1 MKKLTKSQ
9 RQLLALFAIFLLPP
23 VSAYIAWRYVGEHG
37 VTATTNNGQF
47 ISPARSLQY
56 DVLGEKAEPLKGR
69 WTYVVL
75 APQGC
80 EKQCQD
86 QLYLTR
92 QLRIAVNKDF
102 ERVRRVVFEPSG
114 TLSDDLKAEHQDL
127 LTLGAL
133 PEPFQAAF
141 QGDKFNH
148 AGEQIFLIDPL
159 GNLMMYYD
167 SSVNFRGMLKD
178 LQKLLKISQVG

>member
-23 VSAYIAWRYVGEHG
+23 VSAYIAWKYVGEHG

-56 DVLGEKAEPLKGR
+56 DVLGEKAQPLKGR

>member
-1 MKKLTKSQ
+1 MTKLSKSQ
-9 RQLLALFAIFLLPP
+9 RQLLALLAIFLLPP
-23 VSAYIAWRYVGEHG
+23 SAAYVAWKYVGEHG
-37 VTATTNNGQF
+37 VAATTNNGQF
-47 ISPARSLQY
+47 ISPARPLQY

-92 QLRIAVNKDF
+92 QLRIAIKKDF

-114 TLSDDLKAEHQDL
+114 ALSEALKAEHQDL
-127 LTLGAL
+127 LALGAL
-133 PEPFQAAF
+133 PEAYQAAF

>member
-1 MKKLTKSQ
+1 MTKLSKSQ
-9 RQLLALFAIFLLPP
+9 RQLLALLAIFLLPP
-23 VSAYIAWRYVGEHG
+23 SAAYVAWKYVGEHG
-37 VTATTNNGQF
+37 VATTTNNGQF
-47 ISPARSLQY
+47 ISPARPLQY

-92 QLRIAVNKDF
+92 QLRIAINKDF

-133 PEPFQAAF
+133 PEAYQAAF

-167 SSVNFRGMLKD
+167 LSVNFRGMLKD

>member
-1 MKKLTKSQ
+1 M
-9 RQLLALFAIFLLPP
+9 
-23 VSAYIAWRYVGEHG
+23 
-37 VTATTNNGQF
+37 
-47 ISPARSLQY
+47 
-56 DVLGEKAEPLKGR
+56 
-69 WTYVVL
+69 L

-92 QLRIAVNKDF
+92 QLRIAINKDF

-114 TLSDDLKAEHQDL
+114 ALSETLKAEHQDL
-127 LTLGAL
+127 LELGAL
-133 PEPFQAAF
+133 PETYQAAF

-148 AGEQIFLIDPL
+148 VGEQIFLIDPL

>member
-1 MKKLTKSQ
+1 VKKLTKSQ

-23 VSAYIAWRYVGEHG
+23 VSAYIAWKYVGEHG

-56 DVLGEKAEPLKGR
+56 DVLGEKSEPLKGR